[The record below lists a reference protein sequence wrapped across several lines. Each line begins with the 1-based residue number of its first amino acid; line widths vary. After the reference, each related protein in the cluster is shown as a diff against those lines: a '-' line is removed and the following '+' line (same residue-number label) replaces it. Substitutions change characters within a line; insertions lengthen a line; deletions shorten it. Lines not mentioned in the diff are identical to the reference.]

1 MKKLRNEQKGIIFII
16 LILVIILVMSLFF
29 AYSLKTNKV
38 TEALEHDTLLR
49 TLFVVE
55 NENGNALFSDVIVY
69 DTSTK
74 KAAVINLPG
83 YTGAIYQSLGR
94 TDRLDQVY
102 NELGIESYRTEV
114 QKLLG
119 IKVPYTSVVKLD
131 DFIKLC
137 DMFGGMRV
145 FIPSPIDCVSEDG
158 ERWLL
163 PSGAV
168 NLDGDKIAVYLRYRD
183 EEETEESIQDRY
195 QNVMGAFLIGLHDQS
210 FKIFN
215 KEQNFRKYAD
225 CIQTNLADYEE
236 ETLYSEISEID
247 TESLIK
253 QTITGS
259 LRNVDLRSGGNQ
271 QLLFPLNNGEFI
283 KEAVKQTTY
292 MLMSSDGTMSNRIYV
307 LEIQNG
313 TKTQGLARRTAT
325 LYQNA
330 SYDVLS
336 AVNADSNDYAETV
349 IVDHI
354 GNEAVAKQV
363 GELIRCTNIKQAEEM
378 EEGSSTDSMVDFTVI
393 LGRDFNGAYVIPGAS
408 Y

>member
-1 MKKLRNEQKGIIFII
+1 MKKLRNEQKGLLFIALI
-16 LILVIILVMSLFF
+16 LIVILAMSLFF
-29 AYSLKTNKV
+29 ARSLKTNSVKDS
-38 TEALEHDTLLR
+38 LEHDSLLR
-49 TLFVVE
+49 TLFVVQ
-55 NENGNALFSDVIVY
+55 NEDGNVLFSNVIIL
-69 DTSTK
+69 DTSTE

-83 YTGAIYQSLGR
+83 YTGAIFQSLGR
-94 TDRLDQVY
+94 TDKLEEVY
-102 NELGIESYRTEV
+102 NKLGMASYKTEV

-119 IKVPYTSVVKLD
+119 ITIPYTTMVKLE
-131 DFIKLC
+131 DFIRLC

-145 FIPSPIDCVSEDG
+145 FIPSPIDTVSEEG

-168 NLDGDKIAVYLRYRD
+168 TLDGDKIAVYLQY
-183 EEETEESIQDRY
+183 EEEDETEETIQDRY
-195 QNVMGAFLIGLHDQS
+195 QNVMGAFLTGLHDQS

-215 KEQNFRKYAD
+215 TKQNFRRFSVNLNS
-225 CIQTNLADYEE
+225 NLAEDEE
-236 ETLYSEISEID
+236 ETLYKEISQID
-247 TESLIK
+247 TESIIK

-259 LRNVDLRSGGNQ
+259 LRNVDGQ

-292 MLMSSDGTMSNRIYV
+292 MLMSSDGTISSRIYV

-354 GNEAVAKQV
+354 GNEAVARQV
-363 GELIRCTNIKQAEEM
+363 GELIRCTNIKQADEM
-378 EEGSSTDSMVDFTVI
+378 EDGSSSDSMVDFTVI

>member
-1 MKKLRNEQKGIIFII
+1 MKKLRNEQKGLLFIALI
-16 LILVIILVMSLFF
+16 LIVILAMSLFF
-29 AYSLKTNKV
+29 ARSLKTNTVKD
-38 TEALEHDTLLR
+38 ALEHDTLLR
-49 TLFVVE
+49 TLFVVQDDD
-55 NENGNALFSDVIVY
+55 GSVLFSNVIIL
-69 DTSTK
+69 DTQTE

-83 YTGAIYQSLGR
+83 YIGAIFQSLGR
-94 TDRLDQVY
+94 TDKLDAVY
-102 NELGIESYRTEV
+102 NELGMASYKTEV

-119 IKVPYTSVVKLD
+119 ITIPYTTMVKLE
-131 DFIKLC
+131 DFIRLC

-145 FIPSPIDCVSEDG
+145 FIPSPIDTVSEEG

-168 NLDGDKIAVYLRYRD
+168 TLDGDKIAVYLQYR
-183 EEETEESIQDRY
+183 EEDETEDSIQDRY
-195 QNVMGAFLIGLHDQS
+195 QNVMGAFLTGLHDQS

-215 KEQNFRKYAD
+215 SDKNYRRFAVNLN
-225 CIQTNLADYEE
+225 TNLADYEE
-236 ETLYSEISEID
+236 ETLYSEIAQLD
-247 TESLIK
+247 TESIIK

-259 LRNVDLRSGGNQ
+259 LRNVDGQ
-271 QLLFPLNNGEFI
+271 QLLMPLNNGEFI

-292 MLMSSDGTMSNRIYV
+292 MLMSSDGTISNRIYV

-354 GNEAVAKQV
+354 GNEAVARQV
-363 GELIRCTNIKQAEEM
+363 GELIRCTNIKQADEM
-378 EEGSSTDSMVDFTVI
+378 EDGSSGDSMVDFTVI

>member
-1 MKKLRNEQKGIIFII
+1 MKKLRNEQKGLLFIALI
-16 LILVIILVMSLFF
+16 LIVILAMSLFF
-29 AYSLKTNKV
+29 ARSLKTNNVKD
-38 TEALEHDTLLR
+38 ALEHDTLLR
-49 TLFVVE
+49 TLFVVQ
-55 NENGNALFSDVIVY
+55 NEEGNALFSNVIVM

-74 KAAVINLPG
+74 KAALINLPG
-83 YTGAIYQSLGR
+83 YTGAIFQSLGR
-94 TDRLDQVY
+94 TDKLEKVY
-102 NELGIESYRTEV
+102 NELGMASYKTEV

-119 IKVPYTSVVKLD
+119 ISIPYTTMVKLE
-131 DFIKLC
+131 DFIHLC

-145 FIPSPIDCVSEDG
+145 FIPSPIDCVSENG

-168 NLDGDKIAVYLRYRD
+168 TLDGDKIAVYLQY
-183 EEETEESIQDRY
+183 EEDDETEDTIQDRY
-195 QNVMGAFLIGLHDQS
+195 QNVMGAFLTGLHDQS

-215 KEQNFRKYAD
+215 TKQNFRRFSVNLNSNIAD
-225 CIQTNLADYEE
+225 DEE
-236 ETLYSEISEID
+236 ETLYNEIAQID
-247 TESLIK
+247 TESIIK

-259 LRNVDLRSGGNQ
+259 LRNVDGE

-292 MLMSSDGTMSNRIYV
+292 MLMSSDGTISNRIYV

-354 GNEAVAKQV
+354 GNEAIARQV
-363 GELIRCTNIKQAEEM
+363 GELIRCTNIKQADEM
-378 EEGSSTDSMVDFTVI
+378 EDGSSSDSMVDFTVI

>member
-1 MKKLRNEQKGIIFII
+1 MKKLRNEQKGLLFIALI
-16 LILVIILVMSLFF
+16 LIVILAMSLFF
-29 AYSLKTNKV
+29 ARSLKTNSV
-38 TEALEHDTLLR
+38 EDSLEHDTLLR
-49 TLFVVE
+49 TLFVVQ
-55 NENGNALFSDVIVY
+55 NEDGNVLFSNVIIL
-69 DTSTK
+69 DTSTE

-83 YTGAIYQSLGR
+83 YTGAIFQSLGR
-94 TDRLDQVY
+94 TDSLEAVY
-102 NELGIESYRTEV
+102 NELGMASYRTEV

-119 IKVPYTSVVKLD
+119 ISIPYTTMVKLE
-131 DFIKLC
+131 DFIRLC

-145 FIPSPIDCVSEDG
+145 FIPSPIDTVSEEGD
-158 ERWLL
+158 RWLL

-168 NLDGDKIAVYLRYRD
+168 TLDGDKIAVYLQY
-183 EEETEESIQDRY
+183 EEEDEAEDTIQDRY
-195 QNVMGAFLIGLHDQS
+195 QNVMGAFLTGLHDQS

-215 KEQNFRKYAD
+215 SKQNFKRFSV
-225 CIQTNLADYEE
+225 NLNSNISDDEE
-236 ETLYSEISEID
+236 ETLYSEIAQID
-247 TESLIK
+247 TESIIK

-259 LRNVDLRSGGNQ
+259 LRNVDGQ
-271 QLLFPLNNGEFI
+271 QLLMPLNNGEFI

-292 MLMSSDGTMSNRIYV
+292 MLMSSDGTISNRIYV

-354 GNEAVAKQV
+354 GNEAVARQV
-363 GELIRCTNIKQAEEM
+363 GELIRCTNIKQADEM
-378 EEGSSTDSMVDFTVI
+378 EDGSSSDSMVDFTVI

>member
-1 MKKLRNEQKGIIFII
+1 MKKLRNEQKGILFIA
-16 LILVIILVMSLFF
+16 LIVIVIAALSLFF
-29 AYSLKTNKV
+29 ARSLKTNSV
-38 TEALEHDTLLR
+38 EDALEHDTLLR
-49 TLFVVE
+49 TLFVVQNDDGTE
-55 NENGNALFSDVIVY
+55 LFSNVIIL

-83 YTGAIYQSLGR
+83 YTGAIFQSLGR
-94 TDRLDQVY
+94 TDRLAQVY
-102 NELGIESYRTEV
+102 NELGMASYRTEV
-114 QKLLG
+114 QKMLG
-119 IKVPYTSVVKLD
+119 ISIPYTTMVRLE
-131 DFIKLC
+131 DFIRLC

-145 FIPSPIDCVSEDG
+145 FIPSPIDSTSEEG

-168 NLDGDKIAVYLRYRD
+168 TLDGDKIAVYLRYRD

-195 QNVMGAFLIGLHDQS
+195 QNVMGAFLTGLHDQS

-215 KEQNFRKYAD
+215 TSKNFKRFSVSLN
-225 CIQTNLADYEE
+225 TNLADYEE
-236 ETLYSEISEID
+236 ETLYSEISQID
-247 TESLIK
+247 TESIIK

-259 LRNVDLRSGGNQ
+259 LRNVDGQ

-292 MLMSSDGTMSNRIYV
+292 MLMSSDGTISNRIYV

-354 GNEAVAKQV
+354 GNEAVARQV
-363 GELIRCTNIKQAEEM
+363 GELIRCTNIKQADEM
-378 EEGSSTDSMVDFTVI
+378 EDGSSSDSMVDFTVI

>member
-16 LILVIILVMSLFF
+16 LIVILILVLSLFF
-29 AYSLKTNKV
+29 VNSLKTNKV
-38 TEALEHDTLLR
+38 EEALEHDTLLR
-49 TLFVVE
+49 ILFVVQDE
-55 NENGNALFSDVIVY
+55 NESVLFSDVIVY
-69 DTSTK
+69 DASTK
-74 KAAVINLPG
+74 KAAAINLPG

-102 NELGIESYRTEV
+102 NELGIDSYKTEV

-119 IKVPYTSVVKLD
+119 ISVPYTSVVSLN

-137 DMFGGMRV
+137 DIFGGMRV
-145 FIPSPIDCVSEDG
+145 FIPSPIDVVSEDG
-158 ERWLL
+158 KRYLL

-168 NLDGDKIAVYLRYRD
+168 NLDGDKIAVYLSYRE

-195 QNVMGAFLIGLHDQS
+195 QNVMGAFLTGLHDQK

-215 KEQNFRKYAD
+215 KKQNFRKFSES
-225 CIQTNLADYEE
+225 IMTNLTDYEE
-236 ETLYSEISEID
+236 ETLYSEISDMD
-247 TESLIK
+247 TESIIK

-259 LRNVDLRSGGNQ
+259 LRNVDLHGGDTQ

-292 MLMSSDGTMSNRIYV
+292 MLMSSDGTISNRIYV

-313 TKTQGLARRTAT
+313 TTTQGLARRTST

-349 IVDHI
+349 IIDHI

-363 GELIRCTNIKQAEEM
+363 GELIRCTNIKQADEI
-378 EEGSSTDSMVDFTVI
+378 EEGGQNDSMVDFTVI

>member
-1 MKKLRNEQKGIIFII
+1 MKKLRNEQKGILFIA
-16 LILVIILVMSLFF
+16 LIVVVIIALSLFF
-29 AYSLKTNKV
+29 ARSLKTNSV
-38 TEALEHDTLLR
+38 EDALEHDTLLR
-49 TLFVVE
+49 TLFVVQNDDGTE
-55 NENGNALFSDVIVY
+55 LFSNVIIL

-83 YTGAIYQSLGR
+83 YTGAIFQSLGR
-94 TDRLDQVY
+94 TDRLAQVY
-102 NELGIESYRTEV
+102 NELGMASYRTEV
-114 QKLLG
+114 QKMLG
-119 IKVPYTSVVKLD
+119 ISIPYTTMVRLE
-131 DFIKLC
+131 DFIRLC

-145 FIPSPIDCVSEDG
+145 FIPSPIDSTSEEG

-168 NLDGDKIAVYLRYRD
+168 TLDGDKIAVYLRYRD

-195 QNVMGAFLIGLHDQS
+195 QNVMGAFLTGLHDQS

-215 KEQNFRKYAD
+215 TSKNFKRFSVSLN
-225 CIQTNLADYEE
+225 TNLADYEE
-236 ETLYSEISEID
+236 ETLYSEISQID
-247 TESLIK
+247 TESIIK

-259 LRNVDLRSGGNQ
+259 LRNVDGQ

-292 MLMSSDGTMSNRIYV
+292 MLMSSDGTISNRIYV

-354 GNEAVAKQV
+354 GNEAVARQV
-363 GELIRCTNIKQAEEM
+363 GELIRCTNIKQADEM
-378 EEGSSTDSMVDFTVI
+378 EDGSSGDSMVDFTVI

>member
-1 MKKLRNEQKGIIFII
+1 MKKLRNEQKGILFIA
-16 LILVIILVMSLFF
+16 LIVIVIIALSLFF
-29 AYSLKTNKV
+29 ARSLKTNSV
-38 TEALEHDTLLR
+38 EDALEHDTLLR
-49 TLFVVE
+49 TLFVVQNDDGTE
-55 NENGNALFSDVIVY
+55 LFSNVIIL

-83 YTGAIYQSLGR
+83 YTGAIFQSLGR
-94 TDRLDQVY
+94 TDRLAQVY
-102 NELGIESYRTEV
+102 NELGMASYRTEV
-114 QKLLG
+114 QKMLG
-119 IKVPYTSVVKLD
+119 ISIPYTTMVRLE
-131 DFIKLC
+131 DFIRLC

-145 FIPSPIDCVSEDG
+145 FIPSPIDSVSEEG

-168 NLDGDKIAVYLRYRD
+168 TLDGDKIAVYLRYRD

-195 QNVMGAFLIGLHDQS
+195 QNVMGAFLTGLHDQS

-215 KEQNFRKYAD
+215 TSKNFKRFSVSLN
-225 CIQTNLADYEE
+225 TNLADYEE
-236 ETLYSEISEID
+236 ETLYSEISQID
-247 TESLIK
+247 TESIIK

-259 LRNVDLRSGGNQ
+259 LRNVDGQ

-292 MLMSSDGTMSNRIYV
+292 MLMSSDGTISNRIYV

-354 GNEAVAKQV
+354 GNEAVARQV
-363 GELIRCTNIKQAEEM
+363 GELIRCTNIKQADEM
-378 EEGSSTDSMVDFTVI
+378 EDGSSSDSMVDFTVI

>member
-1 MKKLRNEQKGIIFII
+1 MKKLRNEQKGLLFIA
-16 LILVIILVMSLFF
+16 LILLVILAMSLFF
-29 AYSLKTNKV
+29 ARSLKTNSVKD
-38 TEALEHDTLLR
+38 ALERDTLIR
-49 TLFVVE
+49 TLFVVQDE
-55 NENGNALFSDVIVY
+55 NNKVLFSNVIIL
-69 DTSTK
+69 DTSTE

-83 YTGAIYQSLGR
+83 YTGAIFQSLGR
-94 TDRLDQVY
+94 TDKLEEVY
-102 NELGIESYRTEV
+102 NELGMASYKTEV

-119 IKVPYTSVVKLD
+119 ISIPYTTMVKLE
-131 DFIKLC
+131 DFIRLC

-145 FIPSPIDCVSEDG
+145 FIPSPIDTVSEEG

-168 NLDGDKIAVYLRYRD
+168 TLDGDKIAVYLQY
-183 EEETEESIQDRY
+183 EEEDEAEDTIQDRY
-195 QNVMGAFLIGLHDQS
+195 QNVMGAFLTGLHDQS

-215 KEQNFRKYAD
+215 TKQNFKRFSV
-225 CIQTNLADYEE
+225 NLNSNLTDDEE
-236 ETLYSEISEID
+236 ETLYNEISKID
-247 TESLIK
+247 TESIIK

-259 LRNVDLRSGGNQ
+259 LRNVDGQ

-292 MLMSSDGTMSNRIYV
+292 MLMSSDGTISNRIYV

-354 GNEAVAKQV
+354 GNEAIARQV
-363 GELIRCTNIKQAEEM
+363 GELIRCTNIIQADEM
-378 EEGSSTDSMVDFTVI
+378 EDGSSGDSMVDFTVI

>member
-1 MKKLRNEQKGIIFII
+1 MKKLRNEQKGILFIA
-16 LILVIILVMSLFF
+16 LIVIVIIALSLFF
-29 AYSLKTNKV
+29 ARSLKTNSV
-38 TEALEHDTLLR
+38 EDALEHDTLLR
-49 TLFVVE
+49 TLFVVQNDDGTE
-55 NENGNALFSDVIVY
+55 LFSNVIIL

-83 YTGAIYQSLGR
+83 YTGAIFQSLGR
-94 TDRLDQVY
+94 TDRLAQVY
-102 NELGIESYRTEV
+102 NELGMASYRTEV
-114 QKLLG
+114 QKMLG
-119 IKVPYTSVVKLD
+119 ISIPYTTMVKLE
-131 DFIKLC
+131 DFIRLC

-145 FIPSPIDCVSEDG
+145 FIPSPIDSTSEEG

-168 NLDGDKIAVYLRYRD
+168 TLDGDKIAVYLRYRD

-195 QNVMGAFLIGLHDQS
+195 QNVMGAFLTGLHDQS

-215 KEQNFRKYAD
+215 TSKNFKRFSVSLN
-225 CIQTNLADYEE
+225 TNLADYEE
-236 ETLYSEISEID
+236 ETLYSEISQID
-247 TESLIK
+247 TESIIK

-259 LRNVDLRSGGNQ
+259 LRNVDGQ

-292 MLMSSDGTMSNRIYV
+292 MLMSSDGTISNRIYV

-354 GNEAVAKQV
+354 GNEAVARQV
-363 GELIRCTNIKQAEEM
+363 GELIRCTNIKQADEM
-378 EEGSSTDSMVDFTVI
+378 EDGSSGDSMVDFTVI

>member
-1 MKKLRNEQKGIIFII
+1 MKKLRNEQKGLLFIF
-16 LILVIILVMSLFF
+16 LILAVILGMSLFF
-29 AYSLKTNKV
+29 AKSLKTNKV
-38 TEALEHDTLLR
+38 EEELERDSLIR
-49 TLFVVE
+49 VLFLVE
-55 NENGNALFSDVIVY
+55 NSDSTALFSNVIIL

-83 YTGAIYQSLGR
+83 YTGAIFQSLGR
-94 TDRLDQVY
+94 TDKLEQVY
-102 NELGIESYRTEV
+102 NDLGMESYRTEV

-119 IKVPYTSVVKLD
+119 IKISYTTVVKLD

-145 FIPSPIDCVSEDG
+145 FIPSPVDCISESG

-183 EEETEESIQDRY
+183 EEETEENIQDRY
-195 QNVMGAFLIGLHDQS
+195 QNVMGAFLTGLHDQS

-215 KEQNFRKYAD
+215 KQQNFRKYGD

-236 ETLYSEISEID
+236 ETLYSAISEID

-259 LRNVDLRSGGNQ
+259 LRNVDLRNGGNQ

-292 MLMSSDGTMSNRIYV
+292 MLMSSDGSISNRIYV

-336 AVNADSNDYAETV
+336 AINADSNDYAETV

-354 GNEAVAKQV
+354 GNEVVAKQV

-378 EEGSSTDSMVDFTVI
+378 EAGGSSDSMVDFTVI

>member
-1 MKKLRNEQKGIIFII
+1 MKKLRNEQKGLLFIA
-16 LILVIILVMSLFF
+16 LILVVILAMSLFF
-29 AYSLKTNKV
+29 ARSLKTNNVKD
-38 TEALEHDTLLR
+38 ALERDTLVR
-49 TLFVVE
+49 TLFVVQ
-55 NENGNALFSDVIVY
+55 NEDGKVLFSNVIIL

-83 YTGAIYQSLGR
+83 YTGAIFQSLGR
-94 TDRLDQVY
+94 TDKLEEVY
-102 NELGIESYRTEV
+102 NELGMASYKTEV

-119 IKVPYTSVVKLD
+119 ITIPYTTMVKLE
-131 DFIKLC
+131 DFIRLC

-168 NLDGDKIAVYLRYRD
+168 TLDGDKIAVYLQY
-183 EEETEESIQDRY
+183 EEEDEAEDTIQDRY
-195 QNVMGAFLIGLHDQS
+195 QNVMGAFLTGLHDQS

-215 KEQNFRKYAD
+215 TGKNYKRFAVSLNSNISD
-225 CIQTNLADYEE
+225 DEE
-236 ETLYSEISEID
+236 ETLYSEIAQID
-247 TESLIK
+247 TESIIK

-259 LRNVDLRSGGNQ
+259 LRNVDGQ

-292 MLMSSDGTMSNRIYV
+292 MLMSSDGTISNRIYV

-354 GNEAVAKQV
+354 GNEAVARQV
-363 GELIRCTNIKQAEEM
+363 GELIRCTNIKQADEM
-378 EEGSSTDSMVDFTVI
+378 EDGSSSDSMVDFTVI

>member
-1 MKKLRNEQKGIIFII
+1 MKKLRNEQKGILFIA
-16 LILVIILVMSLFF
+16 LIVIVIIALSLFF
-29 AYSLKTNKV
+29 ARSLKTNSV
-38 TEALEHDTLLR
+38 EDALEHDTLLR
-49 TLFVVE
+49 TLFVVQNDDGTE
-55 NENGNALFSDVIVY
+55 LFSNVIIL

-83 YTGAIYQSLGR
+83 YTGAIFQSLGR
-94 TDRLDQVY
+94 TDRLAQVY
-102 NELGIESYRTEV
+102 NELGMASYRTEV
-114 QKLLG
+114 QKMLG
-119 IKVPYTSVVKLD
+119 ISIPYTTMVKLE
-131 DFIKLC
+131 DFIRLC

-145 FIPSPIDCVSEDG
+145 FIPSPIDSTSEEG

-168 NLDGDKIAVYLRYRD
+168 TLDGDKIAVYLRYRD

-195 QNVMGAFLIGLHDQS
+195 QNVMGAFLTGLHDQS

-215 KEQNFRKYAD
+215 TSKNFKRFSVSLN
-225 CIQTNLADYEE
+225 TNLADYEE
-236 ETLYSEISEID
+236 ETLYSEISQID
-247 TESLIK
+247 TESIIK

-259 LRNVDLRSGGNQ
+259 LRNVDGQ

-292 MLMSSDGTMSNRIYV
+292 MLMSSDGTISNRIYV

-354 GNEAVAKQV
+354 GNEAVARQV
-363 GELIRCTNIKQAEEM
+363 GELIRCTNIKQADEM
-378 EEGSSTDSMVDFTVI
+378 EDGSSSDSMVDFTVI

>member
-1 MKKLRNEQKGIIFII
+1 MKKLRNEQKGLLFIALIII
-16 LILVIILVMSLFF
+16 VIAALSLFF
-29 AYSLKTNKV
+29 ARSLKTNRV
-38 TEALEHDTLLR
+38 EDALEHDTLLR
-49 TLFVVE
+49 TLFVVQ
-55 NENGNALFSDVIVY
+55 NADGSVLFSNVIIL
-69 DTSTK
+69 DTETK

-83 YTGAIYQSLGR
+83 YTGAIFQSLGR
-94 TDRLDQVY
+94 TDRLAQVY
-102 NELGIESYRTEV
+102 NELGMASYRSEV
-114 QKLLG
+114 QKMLG
-119 IKVPYTSVVKLD
+119 ISIPYTTMVRLE
-131 DFIKLC
+131 DFIRLC

-145 FIPSPIDCVSEDG
+145 FIPSPIDSTSGEG

-168 NLDGDKIAVYLRYRD
+168 TLDGDKIAVYLRYRD

-195 QNVMGAFLIGLHDQS
+195 QNVMGAFLTGLHDQS

-215 KEQNFRKYAD
+215 SSKNFKRFSVNLN
-225 CIQTNLADYEE
+225 TNLADYEE
-236 ETLYSEISEID
+236 VTLYSEISQID
-247 TESLIK
+247 TESIIK

-259 LRNVDLRSGGNQ
+259 LRNVDGQ

-292 MLMSSDGTMSNRIYV
+292 MLMSSDGTISNRVYV

-354 GNEAVAKQV
+354 GNEAVARQV
-363 GELIRCTNIKQAEEM
+363 GELIRCTNIKQADEM
-378 EEGSSTDSMVDFTVI
+378 EDGSSGDSMVDFTVI

>member
-1 MKKLRNEQKGIIFII
+1 MKKLRNEQKGLLFIALIIIVI
-16 LILVIILVMSLFF
+16 LAMSLFF
-29 AYSLKTNKV
+29 ARSLKTNTVKD
-38 TEALEHDTLLR
+38 ALERDTLLR
-49 TLFVVE
+49 TLFVVQ
-55 NENGNALFSDVIVY
+55 NEEGNALFSNVIVM

-74 KAAVINLPG
+74 KAALINLPG

-94 TDRLDQVY
+94 TDKLESVY
-102 NELGIESYRTEV
+102 NVLGMASYRTEV

-119 IKVPYTSVVKLD
+119 ISIPYTTMVKLE
-131 DFIKLC
+131 DFIRLC

-168 NLDGDKIAVYLRYRD
+168 TLDGDKIAVYLQY
-183 EEETEESIQDRY
+183 EEEDETEDTIQDRY
-195 QNVMGAFLIGLHDQS
+195 QNVMGAFLTGLHDQS
-210 FKIFN
+210 FKVFN
-215 KEQNFRKYAD
+215 TKQNFRRFSV
-225 CIQTNLADYEE
+225 NLNSNLSDEEE
-236 ETLYSEISEID
+236 ETLYNEISQID
-247 TESLIK
+247 TESIIK

-259 LRNVDLRSGGNQ
+259 LRNVDCE

-292 MLMSSDGTMSNRIYV
+292 MLMSSDGTISNRIYV

-354 GNEAVAKQV
+354 GNEAVARQV
-363 GELIRCTNIKQAEEM
+363 GELIRCTNIKQADEM
-378 EEGSSTDSMVDFTVI
+378 EDGSSSDSMVDFTVI

>member
-1 MKKLRNEQKGIIFII
+1 MKKLRNEQKGLLFIA
-16 LILVIILVMSLFF
+16 LILVVILAMSLFF
-29 AYSLKTNKV
+29 ARSLKTNSV
-38 TEALEHDTLLR
+38 EDALERDTLLR
-49 TLFVVE
+49 TLFVVQ
-55 NENGNALFSDVIVY
+55 NDDGSVLFSNVIVL
-69 DTSTK
+69 DTSTE
-74 KAAVINLPG
+74 KAALINLPG
-83 YTGAIYQSLGR
+83 YTGAIFQSLGR
-94 TDRLDQVY
+94 TDKLEAVY
-102 NELGIESYRTEV
+102 NELGMASYRTEV

-119 IKVPYTSVVKLD
+119 ISIPYTTMVKLE
-131 DFIKLC
+131 DFIRLC

-145 FIPSPIDCVSEDG
+145 FIPAPIDVVSEEG

-168 NLDGDKIAVYLRYRD
+168 TLDGDKIAVYLQYRD
-183 EEETEESIQDRY
+183 EDETEETIQDRY
-195 QNVMGAFLIGLHDQS
+195 QNVMGAFLTGLHDQS

-215 KEQNFRKYAD
+215 TANNYKRFAINLN
-225 CIQTNLADYEE
+225 TNLADYEE
-236 ETLYSEISEID
+236 ETLYSEIAQID
-247 TESLIK
+247 TESIIK

-259 LRNVDLRSGGNQ
+259 LRNVDGE

-292 MLMSSDGTMSNRIYV
+292 MLMSSDGSISNRIYV

-354 GNEAVAKQV
+354 GNEAVARQV
-363 GELIRCTNIKQAEEM
+363 GELIRCTNIKQADEM
-378 EEGSSTDSMVDFTVI
+378 EDGSSSDSMVDFTVI

>member
-1 MKKLRNEQKGIIFII
+1 MKKLRNEQKGLLFIA
-16 LILVIILVMSLFF
+16 LILVVILAMSLFF
-29 AYSLKTNKV
+29 ARSLKTNNVKD
-38 TEALEHDTLLR
+38 ALERDNLLR
-49 TLFVVE
+49 TLFVVQ
-55 NENGNALFSDVIVY
+55 NEDGKVLFSNVIIL

-74 KAAVINLPG
+74 KAALINLPG
-83 YTGAIYQSLGR
+83 YTGAIFQSLGR
-94 TDRLDQVY
+94 TDKLEEVY
-102 NELGIESYRTEV
+102 NELGMASYRTEV

-119 IKVPYTSVVKLD
+119 ITIPYTTMVKLE
-131 DFIKLC
+131 DFIRLC

-168 NLDGDKIAVYLRYRD
+168 TLDGDKIAVYLQY
-183 EEETEESIQDRY
+183 EEEDEAEDTIQDRY
-195 QNVMGAFLIGLHDQS
+195 QNVMSAFLTGLHDQS

-215 KEQNFRKYAD
+215 TKQNFRRFSVNLNS
-225 CIQTNLADYEE
+225 NLADEEE
-236 ETLYSEISEID
+236 ETLYNEISQID
-247 TESLIK
+247 TESIIK

-259 LRNVDLRSGGNQ
+259 LRNVDGE

-292 MLMSSDGTMSNRIYV
+292 MLMSSDGTISNRIYV

-354 GNEAVAKQV
+354 GNEAVARQV
-363 GELIRCTNIKQAEEM
+363 GELIRCTNIKQADEM
-378 EEGSSTDSMVDFTVI
+378 EDGSSSDSMVDFTVI

>member
-1 MKKLRNEQKGIIFII
+1 MKKLRNEQKGLLFIALI
-16 LILVIILVMSLFF
+16 LIVILAMSLFF
-29 AYSLKTNKV
+29 ARSLKTNNVKD
-38 TEALEHDTLLR
+38 ALEHDTLLR
-49 TLFVVE
+49 TLFVVQ
-55 NENGNALFSDVIVY
+55 NEEGNALFSNVIVM

-74 KAAVINLPG
+74 KAALINLPG
-83 YTGAIYQSLGR
+83 YTGAIFQSLGR
-94 TDRLDQVY
+94 TDKLEKVY
-102 NELGIESYRTEV
+102 NELGMASYKTEV

-119 IKVPYTSVVKLD
+119 ISIPYTTMVKLE
-131 DFIKLC
+131 DFIHLC

-168 NLDGDKIAVYLRYRD
+168 TLDGDKIAVYLQY
-183 EEETEESIQDRY
+183 EEEDETEDTIQDRY
-195 QNVMGAFLIGLHDQS
+195 QNVMGAFLTGLHDQS

-215 KEQNFRKYAD
+215 TKQNFRRFSVNLNSNIAD
-225 CIQTNLADYEE
+225 DEE
-236 ETLYSEISEID
+236 ETLYNEIAQID
-247 TESLIK
+247 TESIIK

-259 LRNVDLRSGGNQ
+259 LRNVDGE

-292 MLMSSDGTMSNRIYV
+292 MLMSSDGTISNRIYV

-354 GNEAVAKQV
+354 GNEAIARQV
-363 GELIRCTNIKQAEEM
+363 GELIRCTNIKQADEM
-378 EEGSSTDSMVDFTVI
+378 EDGSSSDSMVDFTVI

>member
-1 MKKLRNEQKGIIFII
+1 MKKLRNEQKGILFIA
-16 LILVIILVMSLFF
+16 LIVIVIIALSLFF
-29 AYSLKTNKV
+29 ARSLKTNSV
-38 TEALEHDTLLR
+38 EDALEHDTLLR
-49 TLFVVE
+49 TLFVVQNDDGTE
-55 NENGNALFSDVIVY
+55 LFSNVIIL

-83 YTGAIYQSLGR
+83 YTGAIFQSLGR
-94 TDRLDQVY
+94 TDRLAQVY
-102 NELGIESYRTEV
+102 NELGMASYRTEV
-114 QKLLG
+114 QKMLG
-119 IKVPYTSVVKLD
+119 ISIPYTTMVRLE
-131 DFIKLC
+131 DFIRLC

-145 FIPSPIDCVSEDG
+145 FIPSPIDSVSQEG

-168 NLDGDKIAVYLRYRD
+168 TLDGDKIAVYLRYRD

-195 QNVMGAFLIGLHDQS
+195 QNVMGAFLTGLHDQS

-215 KEQNFRKYAD
+215 TSKNFKRFSVSLN
-225 CIQTNLADYEE
+225 TNLADYEE
-236 ETLYSEISEID
+236 ETLYSEISQID
-247 TESLIK
+247 TESIIK

-259 LRNVDLRSGGNQ
+259 LRNVDGQ

-292 MLMSSDGTMSNRIYV
+292 MLMSSDGTISNRIYV

-354 GNEAVAKQV
+354 GNEAVARQV
-363 GELIRCTNIKQAEEM
+363 GELIRCTNIKQADEM
-378 EEGSSTDSMVDFTVI
+378 EDGSSSDSMVDFTVI

>member
-1 MKKLRNEQKGIIFII
+1 MKKLRNEQKGILFIA
-16 LILVIILVMSLFF
+16 LIVIVIAALSLFF
-29 AYSLKTNKV
+29 ARSLKTNSV
-38 TEALEHDTLLR
+38 EDALEHDTLLR
-49 TLFVVE
+49 TLFVVQNDDGTE
-55 NENGNALFSDVIVY
+55 LFSNVIIL

-83 YTGAIYQSLGR
+83 YTGAIFQSLGR
-94 TDRLDQVY
+94 TDRLAQVY
-102 NELGIESYRTEV
+102 NELGMASYRTEV
-114 QKLLG
+114 QKMLG
-119 IKVPYTSVVKLD
+119 ISIPYTTMVRLE
-131 DFIKLC
+131 DFIRLC

-145 FIPSPIDCVSEDG
+145 FIPSPIDSTSEEG

-168 NLDGDKIAVYLRYRD
+168 TLDGDKIAVYLRYRD

-195 QNVMGAFLIGLHDQS
+195 QNVMGAFLTGLHDQS

-215 KEQNFRKYAD
+215 TSKNFKRFSVSLN
-225 CIQTNLADYEE
+225 TNLADYEE
-236 ETLYSEISEID
+236 ETLYSEISQID
-247 TESLIK
+247 TESIIK

-259 LRNVDLRSGGNQ
+259 LRNVDGQ

-292 MLMSSDGTMSNRIYV
+292 MLRSSDGSISNRIYV

-349 IVDHI
+349 IIDHI
-354 GNEAVAKQV
+354 GNESIARQV
-363 GELIRCTNIKQAEEM
+363 GELIRCTNIRQAEDM
-378 EEGSSTDSMVDFTVI
+378 EEGSTSDSMVDFTVI

>member
-1 MKKLRNEQKGIIFII
+1 MKKLRNEQKGILFIA
-16 LILVIILVMSLFF
+16 LIVVVIIALSLFF
-29 AYSLKTNKV
+29 ARSLKTNSV
-38 TEALEHDTLLR
+38 EDALEHDTLLR
-49 TLFVVE
+49 TLFVVQNDDGTE
-55 NENGNALFSDVIVY
+55 LFSNVIIL

-83 YTGAIYQSLGR
+83 YTGAIFQSLGR
-94 TDRLDQVY
+94 TDRLAQVY
-102 NELGIESYRTEV
+102 NELGMASYRTEV
-114 QKLLG
+114 QKMLG
-119 IKVPYTSVVKLD
+119 ISIPYTTMVKLE
-131 DFIKLC
+131 DFIRLC

-145 FIPSPIDCVSEDG
+145 FIPSPIDSTSEEG

-168 NLDGDKIAVYLRYRD
+168 TLDGDKIAVYLRYRD

-195 QNVMGAFLIGLHDQS
+195 QNVMGAFLTGLHDQS

-215 KEQNFRKYAD
+215 TSKNFKRFSVSLN
-225 CIQTNLADYEE
+225 TNLADYEE
-236 ETLYSEISEID
+236 ETLYSEISQID
-247 TESLIK
+247 TESIIK

-259 LRNVDLRSGGNQ
+259 LRNVDGQ

-292 MLMSSDGTMSNRIYV
+292 MLMSSDGTISNRIYV

-354 GNEAVAKQV
+354 GNEAVARQV
-363 GELIRCTNIKQAEEM
+363 GELIRCTNIKQADEM
-378 EEGSSTDSMVDFTVI
+378 EDGSSGDSMVDFTVI

>member
-1 MKKLRNEQKGIIFII
+1 MKKLRNEQKGLLFIALI
-16 LILVIILVMSLFF
+16 LIVILAMSLFF
-29 AYSLKTNKV
+29 ARSLKTNTVKD
-38 TEALEHDTLLR
+38 ALEHDTLLR
-49 TLFVVE
+49 TLFVVQDDD
-55 NENGNALFSDVIVY
+55 GSVLFSNVIIL
-69 DTSTK
+69 DTSTE

-83 YTGAIYQSLGR
+83 YTGAIFQSLGR
-94 TDRLDQVY
+94 TDKLDAVY
-102 NELGIESYRTEV
+102 NELGMASYKTEV

-119 IKVPYTSVVKLD
+119 ITIPYTTMVKLE
-131 DFIKLC
+131 DFIRLC

-145 FIPSPIDCVSEDG
+145 FIPSPIDTVSEEG

-168 NLDGDKIAVYLRYRD
+168 TLDGDKIAVYLQYR
-183 EEETEESIQDRY
+183 EEDETEDSIQDRY
-195 QNVMGAFLIGLHDQS
+195 QNVMGAFLTGLHDQS

-215 KEQNFRKYAD
+215 TGKNYKRFAVSLNSNISD
-225 CIQTNLADYEE
+225 DEE
-236 ETLYSEISEID
+236 ETLYSEIAQID
-247 TESLIK
+247 TESIIK

-259 LRNVDLRSGGNQ
+259 LRNVDGQ

-292 MLMSSDGTMSNRIYV
+292 MLMSSDGTISNRIYV

-354 GNEAVAKQV
+354 GNEAVARQV
-363 GELIRCTNIKQAEEM
+363 GELIRCTNIKQADEM
-378 EEGSSTDSMVDFTVI
+378 EDGSSGDSMVDFTVI

>member
-1 MKKLRNEQKGIIFII
+1 MKKLRNEQKGLLFIA
-16 LILVIILVMSLFF
+16 LILVVILAMSLFF
-29 AYSLKTNKV
+29 ARSLKTNTVKD
-38 TEALEHDTLLR
+38 ALERDTLLR
-49 TLFVVE
+49 TLFVVQ
-55 NENGNALFSDVIVY
+55 NEDGKVLFSNVIIL
-69 DTSTK
+69 DTSTE

-83 YTGAIYQSLGR
+83 YTGAIFQSLGR
-94 TDRLDQVY
+94 TDKLEEVY
-102 NELGIESYRTEV
+102 NELGMASYRTEV

-119 IKVPYTSVVKLD
+119 ITIPYTTMVKLE
-131 DFIKLC
+131 DFIRLC

-168 NLDGDKIAVYLRYRD
+168 TLDGDKIAVYLQY
-183 EEETEESIQDRY
+183 EEEDEAEDAIQDRY
-195 QNVMGAFLIGLHDQS
+195 QNVMGAFLTGLHDQS

-215 KEQNFRKYAD
+215 TGKNYKRFAISLNSNISD
-225 CIQTNLADYEE
+225 DEE
-236 ETLYSEISEID
+236 ETLYSEIAQID
-247 TESLIK
+247 TESIIK

-259 LRNVDLRSGGNQ
+259 LRNVDGE

-292 MLMSSDGTMSNRIYV
+292 MLMSSDGTISNRIYV

-336 AVNADSNDYAETV
+336 AVNADSNDHAETV

-354 GNEAVAKQV
+354 GNEAVARQV
-363 GELIRCTNIKQAEEM
+363 GELIRCTNIKQADEM
-378 EEGSSTDSMVDFTVI
+378 EDGSSSDSMVDFTVI

>member
-1 MKKLRNEQKGIIFII
+1 MKKLRNEQKGLLFIA
-16 LILVIILVMSLFF
+16 LIVLVIVALSLFF
-29 AYSLKTNKV
+29 ARSLKTNRV
-38 TEALEHDTLLR
+38 EDALEHDTLLR
-49 TLFVVE
+49 TLFVVQ
-55 NENGNALFSDVIVY
+55 NADGSVLFSNVIIL
-69 DTSTK
+69 DTETK

-83 YTGAIYQSLGR
+83 YTGAIFQSLGR
-94 TDRLDQVY
+94 TDRLAQVY
-102 NELGIESYRTEV
+102 NELGMASYRSEV
-114 QKLLG
+114 QKMLG
-119 IKVPYTSVVKLD
+119 ISIPYTTMVKLE
-131 DFIKLC
+131 DFIRLC

-145 FIPSPIDCVSEDG
+145 FIPSPIDSTSGEG

-168 NLDGDKIAVYLRYRD
+168 TLDGDKIAVYLRYRD

-195 QNVMGAFLIGLHDQS
+195 QNVMGAFLTGLHDQS

-215 KEQNFRKYAD
+215 SSKNFKRFSVNLN
-225 CIQTNLADYEE
+225 TNLADYEE
-236 ETLYSEISEID
+236 ETLYSEISQID
-247 TESLIK
+247 TESIIK

-259 LRNVDLRSGGNQ
+259 LRNVDGQ

-292 MLMSSDGTMSNRIYV
+292 MLMSSDGTISNRIYV

-354 GNEAVAKQV
+354 GNEAVARQV
-363 GELIRCTNIKQAEEM
+363 GELIRCTNIKQADEM
-378 EEGSSTDSMVDFTVI
+378 EDGSSGDSMVDFTVI

>member
-1 MKKLRNEQKGIIFII
+1 MKKLRNEQKGLLFIALI
-16 LILVIILVMSLFF
+16 LIVILAMSLFF
-29 AYSLKTNKV
+29 ARSLKTNSVK
-38 TEALEHDTLLR
+38 EALEHDTLLR
-49 TLFVVE
+49 TLFVLEDEEGKV
-55 NENGNALFSDVIVY
+55 LFSNIIIL
-69 DTSTK
+69 DTSTE
-74 KAAVINLPG
+74 KAALINLPG
-83 YTGAIYQSLGR
+83 YTGAIFQSLGR
-94 TDRLDQVY
+94 TDKLEEVY
-102 NELGIESYRTEV
+102 NELGMASYRTEV

-119 IKVPYTSVVKLD
+119 ITIPYTTRVKLE
-131 DFIKLC
+131 DFIRLC

-145 FIPSPIDCVSEDG
+145 FIPSPIDNLSEDG

-168 NLDGDKIAVYLRYRD
+168 TLDGDKIAVYLQY
-183 EEETEESIQDRY
+183 EEEDESEDSIQDRY
-195 QNVMGAFLIGLHDQS
+195 QNVMGAFLTGLHDQS

-215 KEQNFRKYAD
+215 SDKNYRRFAVNLN
-225 CIQTNLADYEE
+225 TNLADYEE
-236 ETLYSEISEID
+236 KTLYSEISQID
-247 TESLIK
+247 TESIIK

-259 LRNVDLRSGGNQ
+259 LRNVDGQ

-292 MLMSSDGTMSNRIYV
+292 MLMSSDGSISNRIYV

-354 GNEAVAKQV
+354 GNQAVARQV
-363 GELIRCTNIKQAEEM
+363 GELIRCTNIKQADEM
-378 EEGSSTDSMVDFTVI
+378 EDGSSGDSMVDFTVI

>member
-1 MKKLRNEQKGIIFII
+1 MKKLRNEQKGILFIA
-16 LILVIILVMSLFF
+16 LIVIVIAALSLFF
-29 AYSLKTNKV
+29 ARSLKTNSV
-38 TEALEHDTLLR
+38 EDALEHDTLLR
-49 TLFVVE
+49 TLFVVQ
-55 NENGNALFSDVIVY
+55 NDDGTVLFSNIIIL

-83 YTGAIYQSLGR
+83 YTGAIFQSLGR
-94 TDRLDQVY
+94 TDKLEEVY
-102 NELGIESYRTEV
+102 NELGMASYRTEV
-114 QKLLG
+114 QKMLG
-119 IKVPYTSVVKLD
+119 ISIPYTTMVKLE
-131 DFIKLC
+131 DFIRLC

-145 FIPSPIDCVSEDG
+145 FIPSPIDSTSEEG

-168 NLDGDKIAVYLRYRD
+168 TLDGDKIAVYLRYRD

-195 QNVMGAFLIGLHDQS
+195 QNVMGAFLTGLHDQS

-215 KEQNFRKYAD
+215 TSKNFKRFSVSLN
-225 CIQTNLADYEE
+225 TNLADYEE
-236 ETLYSEISEID
+236 ETLYSEISQID
-247 TESLIK
+247 TESIIK

-259 LRNVDLRSGGNQ
+259 LRNVDGQ

-292 MLMSSDGTMSNRIYV
+292 MLMSSDGTISNRIYV

-354 GNEAVAKQV
+354 GNEAVARQV
-363 GELIRCTNIKQAEEM
+363 GELIRCTNIKQADEM
-378 EEGSSTDSMVDFTVI
+378 EDGSSGDSMVDFTVI

>member
-1 MKKLRNEQKGIIFII
+1 MKKLRNEQKGLLFIA
-16 LILVIILVMSLFF
+16 LIVLVIVALSLFF
-29 AYSLKTNKV
+29 ARSLKTNRV
-38 TEALEHDTLLR
+38 EDALEHDTLLR
-49 TLFVVE
+49 TLFVVQ
-55 NENGNALFSDVIVY
+55 NADGTVLFSNVIIL
-69 DTSTK
+69 DTETK

-83 YTGAIYQSLGR
+83 YTGAIFQSLGR
-94 TDRLDQVY
+94 TDRLAQVY
-102 NELGIESYRTEV
+102 NELGMASYRTEV
-114 QKLLG
+114 QKMLG
-119 IKVPYTSVVKLD
+119 ISIPYTTMVRLE
-131 DFIKLC
+131 DFIRLC

-145 FIPSPIDCVSEDG
+145 FIPSPIDSTSGEG

-168 NLDGDKIAVYLRYRD
+168 TLDGDKIAVYLRYRD

-195 QNVMGAFLIGLHDQS
+195 QNVMGAFLTGLHDQS

-215 KEQNFRKYAD
+215 SSKNFKRFSVNLN
-225 CIQTNLADYEE
+225 TNLADYEE
-236 ETLYSEISEID
+236 VTLYSEISQID
-247 TESLIK
+247 TESIIK

-259 LRNVDLRSGGNQ
+259 LRNVDGQ

-292 MLMSSDGTMSNRIYV
+292 MLMSSDGTISNRIYV

-354 GNEAVAKQV
+354 GNEAVARQV
-363 GELIRCTNIKQAEEM
+363 GELIRCTNIKQADEM
-378 EEGSSTDSMVDFTVI
+378 EDGSSGDSMVDFTVI

>member
-1 MKKLRNEQKGIIFII
+1 MKKLRNEQKGLLFIALI
-16 LILVIILVMSLFF
+16 LIVILAMSLFF
-29 AYSLKTNKV
+29 ARSLKTNTVKD
-38 TEALEHDTLLR
+38 ALEHDTLLR
-49 TLFVVE
+49 TLFVVQDDD
-55 NENGNALFSDVIVY
+55 GSVLFSNVIIL
-69 DTSTK
+69 DTSTE

-83 YTGAIYQSLGR
+83 YTGAIFQSLGR
-94 TDRLDQVY
+94 TDKLDAVY
-102 NELGIESYRTEV
+102 NELGMASYKTEV

-119 IKVPYTSVVKLD
+119 ITIPYTTMVKLE
-131 DFIKLC
+131 DFIRLC

-145 FIPSPIDCVSEDG
+145 FIPSPIDTVSEEG

-168 NLDGDKIAVYLRYRD
+168 TLDGDKIAVYLQYR
-183 EEETEESIQDRY
+183 EEDETEDSIQDRY
-195 QNVMGAFLIGLHDQS
+195 QNVMGAFLTGLHDQS

-215 KEQNFRKYAD
+215 TGKNYKRFAVSLNSNISD
-225 CIQTNLADYEE
+225 DEE
-236 ETLYSEISEID
+236 ETLYSEIAQID
-247 TESLIK
+247 TESIIK

-259 LRNVDLRSGGNQ
+259 LRNVDGQ

-292 MLMSSDGTMSNRIYV
+292 MLMSSDGTISNRIYV

-313 TKTQGLARRTAT
+313 TKTQVLARRTAT

-354 GNEAVAKQV
+354 GNEAVARQV
-363 GELIRCTNIKQAEEM
+363 GELIRCTNIKQADEM
-378 EEGSSTDSMVDFTVI
+378 EDGSSGDSMVDFTVI

>member
-1 MKKLRNEQKGIIFII
+1 MKKLRNEQKGILFIA
-16 LILVIILVMSLFF
+16 LIVIVIIALSLFF
-29 AYSLKTNKV
+29 ARSLKTNSV
-38 TEALEHDTLLR
+38 EDALEHDTLLR
-49 TLFVVE
+49 TLFVVQNDDGTE
-55 NENGNALFSDVIVY
+55 LFSNVIIL

-83 YTGAIYQSLGR
+83 YTGAIFQSLGR
-94 TDRLDQVY
+94 TDRLAQVY
-102 NELGIESYRTEV
+102 NELGMVSYRTEV
-114 QKLLG
+114 QKMLG
-119 IKVPYTSVVKLD
+119 ISIPYTTMVRLE
-131 DFIKLC
+131 DFIRLC

-145 FIPSPIDCVSEDG
+145 FIPSPIDSTSEEG

-168 NLDGDKIAVYLRYRD
+168 TLDGDKIAVYLRYRD

-195 QNVMGAFLIGLHDQS
+195 QNVMGAFLTGLHDQS

-215 KEQNFRKYAD
+215 TSKNFKRFSVSLN
-225 CIQTNLADYEE
+225 TNLADYEE
-236 ETLYSEISEID
+236 ETLYSEISQID
-247 TESLIK
+247 TESIIK

-259 LRNVDLRSGGNQ
+259 LRNVDGQ

-292 MLMSSDGTMSNRIYV
+292 MLMSSDGTISNRIYV

-354 GNEAVAKQV
+354 GNEAVARQV
-363 GELIRCTNIKQAEEM
+363 GELIRCTNIKQADEM
-378 EEGSSTDSMVDFTVI
+378 EDGSSGDSMVDFTVI

>member
-1 MKKLRNEQKGIIFII
+1 MKKLRNEQKGLLFIALI
-16 LILVIILVMSLFF
+16 LIVILAMSLFF
-29 AYSLKTNKV
+29 ARSLKTNSV
-38 TEALEHDTLLR
+38 EDALERDTLLR
-49 TLFVVE
+49 TLFVVQ
-55 NENGNALFSDVIVY
+55 NDDGSVLFSNVIVL
-69 DTSTK
+69 DTSTE
-74 KAAVINLPG
+74 KAALINLPG
-83 YTGAIYQSLGR
+83 YTGAIFQSLGR
-94 TDRLDQVY
+94 TDKLEAVY
-102 NELGIESYRTEV
+102 NELGMASYRTEV

-119 IKVPYTSVVKLD
+119 ISIPYTTMVKLE
-131 DFIKLC
+131 DFIRLC

-145 FIPSPIDCVSEDG
+145 FIPAPIDVVSEEG

-168 NLDGDKIAVYLRYRD
+168 TLDGDKIAVYLQYRD
-183 EEETEESIQDRY
+183 EDETEETIQDRY
-195 QNVMGAFLIGLHDQS
+195 QNVMGAFLTGLHDQS

-215 KEQNFRKYAD
+215 TANNYKRFAINLN
-225 CIQTNLADYEE
+225 TNLADYEE
-236 ETLYSEISEID
+236 ETLYSEIAQID
-247 TESLIK
+247 TESIIK

-259 LRNVDLRSGGNQ
+259 LRNVDGE

-292 MLMSSDGTMSNRIYV
+292 MLMSSDGSISNRIYV

-354 GNEAVAKQV
+354 GNEAVARQV
-363 GELIRCTNIKQAEEM
+363 GELIRCTNIKQADEM
-378 EEGSSTDSMVDFTVI
+378 EDGSSGDSMVDFTVI

>member
-1 MKKLRNEQKGIIFII
+1 MKKLRNEQKGLLFIALIVVVI
-16 LILVIILVMSLFF
+16 LAMSLFF
-29 AYSLKTNKV
+29 ARSLKTNTV
-38 TEALEHDTLLR
+38 EDALERDTLLR
-49 TLFVVE
+49 TLFVVQ
-55 NENGNALFSDVIVY
+55 NDDGTVLFSNVIIL
-69 DTSTK
+69 DTSTE

-83 YTGAIYQSLGR
+83 YTGAIFQSLGR
-94 TDRLDQVY
+94 TDKLEAVY
-102 NELGIESYRTEV
+102 NELGMASYRTEV

-119 IKVPYTSVVKLD
+119 ITIPYTTMIKLE
-131 DFIKLC
+131 DFVRLC

-145 FIPSPIDCVSEDG
+145 FIPSPIDTVSASG

-168 NLDGDKIAVYLRYRD
+168 TLDGDKIAVYLQY
-183 EEETEESIQDRY
+183 EEEDEAEDTIQDRY
-195 QNVMGAFLIGLHDQS
+195 QNVMGAFLTGLHDQS

-215 KEQNFRKYAD
+215 SDKNYRRFAVNLN
-225 CIQTNLADYEE
+225 TNLADYEE
-236 ETLYSEISEID
+236 ETLYSEIAQLD
-247 TESLIK
+247 TESIIK

-259 LRNVDLRSGGNQ
+259 LRNVDGQ

-292 MLMSSDGTMSNRIYV
+292 MLMSSDGTISNRIYV

-354 GNEAVAKQV
+354 GNEAVARQV
-363 GELIRCTNIKQAEEM
+363 GELIRCTNIKQADEM
-378 EEGSSTDSMVDFTVI
+378 EDGSSSDSMVDFTVI

>member
-1 MKKLRNEQKGIIFII
+1 MKKLRNEQKGLLFIALIVVVI
-16 LILVIILVMSLFF
+16 LAMSLFF
-29 AYSLKTNKV
+29 ARSLKTNTV
-38 TEALEHDTLLR
+38 EDALERDTLLR
-49 TLFVVE
+49 TLFVVQ
-55 NENGNALFSDVIVY
+55 NDDGTVLFSNVIIL
-69 DTSTK
+69 DTSTE

-83 YTGAIYQSLGR
+83 YTGAIFQSLGR
-94 TDRLDQVY
+94 TDKLEAVY
-102 NELGIESYRTEV
+102 NELGMASYRTEV

-119 IKVPYTSVVKLD
+119 ITIPYTTMIKLE
-131 DFIKLC
+131 DFIRLC

-145 FIPSPIDCVSEDG
+145 FIPSPIDTVSASG

-168 NLDGDKIAVYLRYRD
+168 TLDGDKIAVYLQY
-183 EEETEESIQDRY
+183 EEEDEAEDTIQDRY
-195 QNVMGAFLIGLHDQS
+195 QNVMGAFLTGLHDQS

-215 KEQNFRKYAD
+215 SDKNYRRFAVNLN
-225 CIQTNLADYEE
+225 TNLADYEE
-236 ETLYSEISEID
+236 ETLYSEIAQLD
-247 TESLIK
+247 TESIIK

-259 LRNVDLRSGGNQ
+259 LRNVDGQ

-292 MLMSSDGTMSNRIYV
+292 MLMSSDGTISNRIYV

-354 GNEAVAKQV
+354 GNEAVARQV
-363 GELIRCTNIKQAEEM
+363 GELIRCTNIKQADEM
-378 EEGSSTDSMVDFTVI
+378 EDGSSSDSMVDFTVI

>member
-1 MKKLRNEQKGIIFII
+1 MKKLRNEQKGLIFII
-16 LILVIILVMSLFF
+16 LIVVVILVMSLFF
-29 AYSLKTNKV
+29 VQSLKTNKV
-38 TEALEHDTLLR
+38 KEALEHDTLLR

-55 NENGNALFSDVIVY
+55 NENGNALFSYEIIY
-69 DTSTK
+69 NSTTN

-83 YTGAIYQSLGR
+83 YTGAIFQSLGR

-102 NELGIESYRTEV
+102 NELGIESYKTEV
-114 QKLLG
+114 QKMLG
-119 IKVPYTSVVKLD
+119 ITIPYTSVVKLD
-131 DFIKLC
+131 DFIRLC
-137 DMFGGMRV
+137 DIFGGMRV
-145 FIPSPIDCVSEDG
+145 AILSPIDCVSPEG

-163 PSGAV
+163 PFGSV
-168 NLDGDKIAVYLRYRD
+168 TLDGDKIAVYLRYR
-183 EEETEESIQDRY
+183 EEDETEESIQDRY
-195 QNVMGAFLIGLHDQS
+195 QNVMSAFLTGLHDKS
-210 FKIFN
+210 FMIFN
-215 KEQNFRKYAD
+215 NDQNFRKFAD
-225 CIQTNLADYEE
+225 CVQTNLADYEE
-236 ETLYSEISEID
+236 ETLYQEIAEID
-247 TESLIK
+247 TESIIK

-259 LRNVDLRSGGNQ
+259 LRNVDLRGGGNQ

-292 MLMSSDGTMSNRIYV
+292 MLMSSDGTISSRIYV

-349 IVDHI
+349 IIDHL

-363 GELIRCTNIKQAEEM
+363 GELIRCTNIKQASELENR
-378 EEGSSTDSMVDFTVI
+378 SNTDSMVDFTVI

>member
-1 MKKLRNEQKGIIFII
+1 MKKLRNEQKGIIFIA
-16 LILVIILVMSLFF
+16 LIVLVILVMSLFF
-29 AYSLKTNKV
+29 VQSLKTNKV
-38 TEALEHDTLLR
+38 KEALEFDTLMR
-49 TLFVVE
+49 VLFVVE
-55 NENGNALFSDVIVY
+55 DENADVLFSDVIIY
-69 DTSTK
+69 DASTK
-74 KAAVINLPG
+74 KAAAINLPG
-83 YTGAIYQSLGR
+83 YTGAIFQSLGR

-114 QKLLG
+114 QKMLG
-119 IKVPYTSVVKLD
+119 ITIAYTSVVKLD
-131 DFIKLC
+131 NFIKLC

-145 FIPSPIDCVSEDG
+145 FIPSPIDCTSETG

-168 NLDGDKIAVYLRYRD
+168 NLDGDKIAVYLHYRD
-183 EEETEESIQDRY
+183 EEETEENIQDRY
-195 QNVMGAFLIGLHDQS
+195 QNVMNAFLIGLHDQS

-215 KEQNFRKYAD
+215 TNQNFKKFGD
-225 CIQTNLADYEE
+225 CVSTNLADYEE
-236 ETLYSEISEID
+236 ETLYSELSELD
-247 TESLIK
+247 TESIIK

-259 LRNVDLRSGGNQ
+259 LRNVDLQGGGTQ

-292 MLMSSDGTMSNRIYV
+292 MLIASDGSISNRIYV

-313 TKTQGLARRTAT
+313 TKTQGLARRTST

-349 IVDHI
+349 IIDHI
-354 GNEAVAKQV
+354 GNEVVARQV

-378 EEGSSTDSMVDFTVI
+378 DDGSAGDSMVDFTII

>member
-1 MKKLRNEQKGIIFII
+1 MKKLRNEQKGIIFIVLI
-16 LILVIILVMSLFF
+16 LIIILVMSLFF
-29 AYSLKTNKV
+29 VQSLKTNKV
-38 TEALEHDTLLR
+38 KEALEHDTLFR
-49 TLFVVE
+49 ILFVVE
-55 NENGNALFSDVIVY
+55 DEDRTVLFSDVIIFES
-69 DTSTK
+69 STK
-74 KAAVINLPG
+74 KAAAINLPG
-83 YTGAIYQSLGR
+83 YTGAIFQSLRR

-102 NELGIESYRTEV
+102 NELGIEAYKSEV
-114 QKLLG
+114 QTMLG
-119 IKVPYTSVVKLD
+119 INIPYTSVVKLE
-131 DFIKLC
+131 DFIKIC

-145 FIPSPIDCVSEDG
+145 FIPSPIDVLAEDG

-168 NLDGDKIAVYLRYRD
+168 NLDGDKIAVYLRYR
-183 EEETEESIQDRY
+183 EEDETEESIQDRY
-195 QNVMGAFLIGLHDQS
+195 QNVMGAFLTGLHDQS

-215 KEQNFRKYAD
+215 NEQNFKKYAA

-236 ETLYSEISEID
+236 ETLYLELSEID

-259 LRNVDLRSGGNQ
+259 LRNVDLRGGEVQ

-292 MLMSSDGTMSNRIYV
+292 MLMSSDGTISNRIYV

-330 SYDVLS
+330 SYDVLA

-349 IVDHI
+349 IIDHI

-363 GELIRCTNIKQAEEM
+363 GELIRCTNIRQAEEM
-378 EEGSSTDSMVDFTVI
+378 EDGSGGDSMVDFTVI

>member
-1 MKKLRNEQKGIIFII
+1 MKKLRNEQKGLLFIALIII
-16 LILVIILVMSLFF
+16 VIAALSLFF
-29 AYSLKTNKV
+29 ARSLKTNRV
-38 TEALEHDTLLR
+38 EDALEHDTLLR
-49 TLFVVE
+49 TLFVVQ
-55 NENGNALFSDVIVY
+55 NADGSVLFSNVIIL

-83 YTGAIYQSLGR
+83 YTGAIFQSLGR
-94 TDRLDQVY
+94 TDRLAQVY
-102 NELGIESYRTEV
+102 NELGMASYRTEV
-114 QKLLG
+114 QKMLG
-119 IKVPYTSVVKLD
+119 ISIPYTTMVKLE
-131 DFIKLC
+131 DFIRLC

-145 FIPSPIDCVSEDG
+145 FIPSPIDSTSGEG

-168 NLDGDKIAVYLRYRD
+168 TLDGDKIAVYLRYRD

-195 QNVMGAFLIGLHDQS
+195 QNVMGAFLTGLHDQS

-215 KEQNFRKYAD
+215 SSKNFKRFSVNLN
-225 CIQTNLADYEE
+225 TNLADYEE
-236 ETLYSEISEID
+236 VTLYSEISQID
-247 TESLIK
+247 TESIIK

-259 LRNVDLRSGGNQ
+259 LRNVDGQ

-292 MLMSSDGTMSNRIYV
+292 MLMSSDGTISNRIYV

-354 GNEAVAKQV
+354 GNEAVARQV
-363 GELIRCTNIKQAEEM
+363 GELIRCTNIKQADEM
-378 EEGSSTDSMVDFTVI
+378 EDGSSGDSMVDFTVI

>member
-1 MKKLRNEQKGIIFII
+1 MKKLRNEQKGLLFIA
-16 LILVIILVMSLFF
+16 LIVLVIVALSLFF
-29 AYSLKTNKV
+29 ARSLKTNRV
-38 TEALEHDTLLR
+38 EDALEHDTLLR
-49 TLFVVE
+49 TLFVVQ
-55 NENGNALFSDVIVY
+55 NADGSVLFSNVIIL
-69 DTSTK
+69 DTETK

-83 YTGAIYQSLGR
+83 YTGAIFQSLGR
-94 TDRLDQVY
+94 TDRLAQVY
-102 NELGIESYRTEV
+102 NELGMASYRSEV
-114 QKLLG
+114 QKMLG
-119 IKVPYTSVVKLD
+119 ISIPYTTMVRLE
-131 DFIKLC
+131 DFIRLC

-145 FIPSPIDCVSEDG
+145 FIPSPIDSTSGEG

-168 NLDGDKIAVYLRYRD
+168 TLDGDKIAVYLRYRD

-195 QNVMGAFLIGLHDQS
+195 QNVMGAFLTGLHDQS

-215 KEQNFRKYAD
+215 SSKNFKRFSVNLN
-225 CIQTNLADYEE
+225 TNLADYEE
-236 ETLYSEISEID
+236 ETLYSEISQID
-247 TESLIK
+247 TESIIK

-259 LRNVDLRSGGNQ
+259 LRNVDGQ

-292 MLMSSDGTMSNRIYV
+292 MLMSSDGTISNRIYV

-354 GNEAVAKQV
+354 GNEAVARQV
-363 GELIRCTNIKQAEEM
+363 GELIRCTNIKQADEM
-378 EEGSSTDSMVDFTVI
+378 EDGSSGDSMVDFTVI

>member
-1 MKKLRNEQKGIIFII
+1 MKKLRNEQKGILFIA
-16 LILVIILVMSLFF
+16 LIVIVIIALSLFF
-29 AYSLKTNKV
+29 ARSLKTNSV
-38 TEALEHDTLLR
+38 EDALEHDTLLR
-49 TLFVVE
+49 TLFVVQNDDGTE
-55 NENGNALFSDVIVY
+55 LFSNVIIL

-83 YTGAIYQSLGR
+83 YTGAIFQSLGR
-94 TDRLDQVY
+94 TDRLAQVY
-102 NELGIESYRTEV
+102 NELGMASYRTEV
-114 QKLLG
+114 QKMLG
-119 IKVPYTSVVKLD
+119 ISIPYTTMVRLE
-131 DFIKLC
+131 DFIRLC

-145 FIPSPIDCVSEDG
+145 FIPSPIDSTSEEG

-168 NLDGDKIAVYLRYRD
+168 TLDGDKIAVYLRYRD

-195 QNVMGAFLIGLHDQS
+195 QNVMGAFLTGLHDQS

-215 KEQNFRKYAD
+215 TSKNFKRFSVSLN
-225 CIQTNLADYEE
+225 TNLADYEE
-236 ETLYSEISEID
+236 ETLYSEISQID
-247 TESLIK
+247 TESIIK

-259 LRNVDLRSGGNQ
+259 LRNVDGQ

-292 MLMSSDGTMSNRIYV
+292 MLMSSDGTISNRIYV

-354 GNEAVAKQV
+354 GNEAVARQV
-363 GELIRCTNIKQAEEM
+363 GELIRCTNIKQADEM
-378 EEGSSTDSMVDFTVI
+378 EDGSSGDSMVDFTVI